1 MSEETSN
8 DAYQVDFYQKMR
20 ESIRAWLGEK
30 GGGFKFAEYLLAA
43 SDLFHLLCRLAI
55 DKDVPSAEKI
65 KLVGAIVYFVS
76 PFDFIP
82 EAVSGTVGNMDDVVV
97 AAVVINSLLN
107 KGDAE
112 VVKRHWAGD
121 KDVLPLIQEIL
132 KVATE
137 LVGSGLWS
145 RIKDSFGSQK

>member
-1 MSEETSN
+1 MSEEMSE
-8 DAYQVDFYQKMR
+8 DKYQVDFYQQMR
-20 ESIRAWLGEK
+20 ENIRAWLNEK
-30 GGGFKFAEYLLAA
+30 GTGFKFAEYLLAA
-43 SDLFHLLCRLAI
+43 PDLFHLLCRLAI
-55 DKDVPSAEKI
+55 DTDVPPTEKI

-82 EAVSGTVGNMDDVVV
+82 EAVSGPVGYMDDVVV
-97 AAVVINSLLN
+97 ASVVLNSLLN
-107 KGDAE
+107 KVDVE
-112 VVKRHWAGD
+112 VVKKHWAGD

-132 KVATE
+132 KVADQ